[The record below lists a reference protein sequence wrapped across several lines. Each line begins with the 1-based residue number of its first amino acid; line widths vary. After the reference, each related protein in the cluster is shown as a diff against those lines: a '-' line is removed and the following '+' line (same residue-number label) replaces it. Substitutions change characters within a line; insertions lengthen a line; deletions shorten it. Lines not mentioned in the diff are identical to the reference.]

1 MSVPRIEIVERQLH
15 DMDGLA
21 LIDVKGAVWLTFS
34 RPWWDLSAY
43 LWWWLTNGTKKW
55 IFLRG
60 HMGHRVRV
68 QAVLLSDRHVRL
80 GQSTVTGAAEI
91 AMGELHD
98 DEERK

>member
-1 MSVPRIEIVERQLH
+1 MSVPRIEIVERQSH

-34 RPWWDLSAY
+34 RPWWDLSAHF
-43 LWWWLTNGTKKW
+43 WWWLTNGTKKW
-55 IFLRG
+55 IFLRHHRG
-60 HMGHRVRV
+60 YRVRV

-91 AMGELHD
+91 ATGTLHD
-98 DEERK
+98 EEEEK